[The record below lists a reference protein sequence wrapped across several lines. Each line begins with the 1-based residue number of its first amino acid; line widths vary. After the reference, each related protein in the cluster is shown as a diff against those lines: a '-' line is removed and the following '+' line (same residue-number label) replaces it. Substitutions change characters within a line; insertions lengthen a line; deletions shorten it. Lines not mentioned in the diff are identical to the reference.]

1 MLQGFGVSRL
11 GVRVWDS
18 GFGLVLLIIVD
29 MGSFSRLLF
38 SVVLL
43 LLLRVAGWE
52 FLNGPGS
59 GVRACRQIKDLG
71 FQSSRLCRVR
81 VLLDTTEHLLA
92 TVLVK
97 LLLPFLRSVVLN

>member
-1 MLQGFGVSRL
+1 MGQVQ
-11 GVRVWDS
+11 V
-18 GFGLVLLIIVD
+18 FGLA
-29 MGSFSRLLF
+29 GK
-38 SVVLL
+38 
-43 LLLRVAGWE
+43 LRTW
-52 FLNGPGS
+52 
-59 GVRACRQIKDLG
+59 G